1 MQKQYQSLDPGDGRI
16 VIGPVHKYLRQ
27 RILDGTFPPGTV
39 LSQVQLAQQL
49 GVSRTPLREAL
60 RLLQEER
67 LVVAEHNHRVRVADF
82 NLEELESLYAS
93 RIMLEPLAL
102 ALTIPRLT
110 QDDFTALDQS
120 IDAMY
125 AASAQHDPDAWEQA
139 NGRFHELL
147 VVHAEERMRGT
158 IKRSIEASERYC
170 RIKFQTIPNAR
181 EVAEAE
187 HAAILAACREG
198 NCDAAVERL
207 ARHLARS
214 ALTVIAHVD
223 PEYEPTAVRT
233 ALRLVAGKATSPG
246 PLK

>member
-1 MQKQYQSLDPGDGRI
+1 MALQPIAASEGRI
-16 VIGPVHKYLRQ
+16 VIAQVHECLRR
-27 RILDGTFPPGTV
+27 RILDGTLPPGTI
-39 LSQVQLAQQL
+39 LSQVQLAQEL

-67 LVVAEHNHRVRVADF
+67 LVLAEHNHRVRVADI
-82 NLEELESLYAS
+82 NLEELETLYAS

-102 ALTIPRLT
+102 ALTIPHFT
-110 QDDFTALDQS
+110 EGDFDALAQTLEDMS
-120 IDAMY
+120 
-125 AASAQHDPDAWEQA
+125 AASAQHDPDAWEAA
-139 NGRFHELL
+139 NGRFHERL
-147 VVHAEERMRGT
+147 VVHAEERMRAS

-187 HAAILAACREG
+187 HAAIFAACGDR
-198 NCDAAVERL
+198 NADTAVDLL

-223 PEYEPTAVRT
+223 PAYEPTAVRT
-233 ALRLVAGKATSPG
+233 ALRLVAGKTTPSFP
-246 PLK
+246 K

>member
-1 MQKQYQSLDPGDGRI
+1 MALQPIAASEGRI
-16 VIGPVHKYLRQ
+16 VIAQVHACLRR
-27 RILDGTFPPGTV
+27 RILDGTLPPGTI
-39 LSQVQLAQQL
+39 LSQVQLAQEL

-67 LVVAEHNHRVRVADF
+67 LVLAEHNHRVRVADI

-102 ALTIPRLT
+102 ALTIPHLSEA
-110 QDDFTALDQS
+110 DG
-120 IDAMY
+120 DAIAQTIQAMS
-125 AASAQHDPDAWEQA
+125 AASTRHDPDAWEAA
-139 NGRFHELL
+139 NGQFHELL
-147 VVHAEERMRGT
+147 VTHAEERLRGS

-187 HAAILAACREG
+187 HAAIFAAC
-198 NCDAAVERL
+198 CDRNSDTAVELL

-214 ALTVIAHVD
+214 ALTVIAHVA
-223 PEYEPTAVRT
+223 PEYEPTAIRT
-233 ALRLVAGKATSPG
+233 ALRLVSGRASTSVPF
-246 PLK
+246 K

>member
-1 MQKQYQSLDPGDGRI
+1 MPLQAVDPGAGRI
-16 VIGPVHKYLRQ
+16 VIARVHTHLRRQ
-27 RILDGTFPPGTV
+27 ILDGTLPPGTI
-39 LSQVQLAQQL
+39 LSQVQLARQL

-67 LVVAEHNHRVRVADF
+67 LVLAEHNHRVRVADI

-102 ALTIPRLT
+102 ALTIPRLA
-110 QDDFTALDQS
+110 QSDLDAIAQTVE
-120 IDAMY
+120 AMY
-125 AASAQHDPDAWEQA
+125 AASAAHDTDAWEQA

-147 VVHAEERMRGT
+147 VIHAEASMRAS
-158 IKRSIEASERYC
+158 IRRSIEASERYC

-187 HAAILAACREG
+187 HAAILAACRERSS
-198 NCDAAVERL
+198 DAAVDLL

-214 ALTVIAHVD
+214 ALTVVAHVD
-223 PEYEPTAVRT
+223 PAYEPAAIRT
-233 ALRLVAGKATSPG
+233 ALRLVAGKANSSA
-246 PLK
+246 LK